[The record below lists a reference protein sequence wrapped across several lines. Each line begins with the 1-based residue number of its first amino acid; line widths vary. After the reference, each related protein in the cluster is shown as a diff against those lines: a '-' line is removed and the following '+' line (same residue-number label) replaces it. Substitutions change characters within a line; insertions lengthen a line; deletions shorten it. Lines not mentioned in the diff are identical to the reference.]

1 MALPLAHAAPPH
13 PLNAHPRFHKNAPA
27 PGNGA
32 PLADSP
38 SGTAAGGPADAELL
52 RATARGDR
60 EAFRTLVDRYE
71 RRAFWAAFHLT
82 GQEEEARD
90 VVQEAFVRVFRS
102 LDRYDER
109 RPFYTWFYRIVTNL
123 AIDHLRHL
131 RLTRRISTDEVAEMP
146 SLPNA
151 PSKAIESEETRRNVR
166 RALDA
171 LPPKFKAVMVLRELH
186 GLSCKE
192 IATIVTS
199 THATVRWRLHRA
211 RKLFREAY
219 ERLTA
224 Q

>member
-1 MALPLAHAAPPH
+1 MGLTLAHPSRSIALSEHSSQNPIPAATPGAAAPP
-13 PLNAHPRFHKNAPA
+13 
-27 PGNGA
+27 
-32 PLADSP
+32 
-38 SGTAAGGPADAELL
+38 TDAELL
-52 RATARGDR
+52 RATAGGDR
-60 EAFRTLVDRYE
+60 EAFSALVERYE
-71 RRAFWAAFHLT
+71 RRAFWAAFHLI
-82 GQEEEARD
+82 GEEEEARD

-131 RLTRRISTDEVAEMP
+131 RLTRRISSDEAAETP
-146 SLPNA
+146 SA
-151 PSKAIESEETRRNVR
+151 PIGPSNAIESEETRRNVR
-166 RALDA
+166 HALDG

-192 IATIVTS
+192 IATIVAS

-224 Q
+224 K